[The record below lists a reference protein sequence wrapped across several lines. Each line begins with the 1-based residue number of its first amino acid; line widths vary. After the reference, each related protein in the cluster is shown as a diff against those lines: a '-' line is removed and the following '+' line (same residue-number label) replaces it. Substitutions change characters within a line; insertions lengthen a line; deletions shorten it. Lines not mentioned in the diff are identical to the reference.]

1 MAAQALTNAHV
12 SWAGVA
18 GDRRWAFVRPAS
30 SMNGF
35 PWHTIRENAA
45 MSSYVP
51 RLLDPERPDKSAVE
65 VRVPGGHTYS
75 LADPGLAA
83 ELGPGL
89 RLMRL
94 DRGLSDAMPVWL
106 ITTSTVTALC
116 ALAEVR

>member
-1 MAAQALTNAHV
+1 VERSKAASADVTVGIVAGLWRYPVKSMAAQALTNAHV

-75 LADPGLAA
+75 LADP
-83 ELGPGL
+83 
-89 RLMRL
+89 
-94 DRGLSDAMPVWL
+94 VWPRNW
-106 ITTSTVTALC
+106 AQG
-116 ALAEVR
+116 